1 MFTGLFEGLAWVLA
15 FFFDLTHSYGLSI
28 ILLTITVMAVVTP
41 LTLKGTK
48 SMMAMQRLQ
57 PEMRRLQQEYRDDR
71 QKLNEEMLKFYKEN
85 DINPMGSC
93 LPLLIQMPIFLVL
106 FRVVKGLTHLGPDG
120 TFDPLYLSPSTALYQ
135 SLKGSTQMM
144 FLGLDLEK
152 TPLNV
157 LKTEGFIRSLPY
169 LVLIGLWVSTSY
181 LQQRQVSG
189 RNPEA
194 MNPQQRMMMRVI
206 PIFSLTAVMFPAALS
221 IYWVTSNLCRVA
233 TQGYISQKYYQ
244 MGWLGFG
251 GKKADGD
258 TAVIDVKAKPAKP
271 VGDGKKTTAPSKD
284 SGPAKPVSGRVTPA
298 KGKSTETKRPGTP
311 PGRRKNSPSTNGD
324 SKRRRTPNGP
334 SSGTATPVDQSG
346 TSRKKWRS

>member
-1 MFTGLFEGLAWVLA
+1 MFNGLFEGLAWVLA

-120 TFDPLYLSPSTALYQ
+120 TFDPLYLSPSTALYR

-157 LKTEGFIRSLPY
+157 LKTEGFIHALPY

-189 RNPEA
+189 RNPES

-251 GKKADGD
+251 GKPAEGE
-258 TAVIDVKAKPAKP
+258 TTVIDVKAKPTKA
-271 VGDGKKTTAPSKD
+271 VGDGNKNAAANKD
-284 SGPAKPVSGRVTPA
+284 GGPAKPASGRVTPA
-298 KGKSTETKRPGTP
+298 KGKSSNTKHPGMS
-311 PGRRKNSPSTNGD
+311 PGRRKNSSPANGD
-324 SKRRRTPNGP
+324 NKRRRVPNGP
-334 SSGTATPVDQSG
+334 TSGPASPVEQPG